1 MKISAGRTAPVAG
14 SVIATV
20 LPEKSTNA
28 LSPAT
33 WCWRMVGAKRR
44 SNARYSSQNRL

>member
-1 MKISAGRTAPVAG
+1 
-14 SVIATV
+14 VIGIF

-33 WCWRMVGAKRR
+33 WCCRMLGDSRR
-44 SNARYSSQNRL
+44 SNSRNS